1 MPTAMAAAAPAFD
14 ENYMVQ
20 WGADGR
26 HLVDSGTAVDLAM
39 DQNSGTYVC
48 VHCAA
53 CKKCAQQRDF
63 FFGGLVSCTCGDRAQ
78 VLGSGPRP
86 RTDQGSST

>member
-1 MPTAMAAAAPAFD
+1 MAASKVLSWLWLLPLLMAAATGLLTPTAMAAAALAFD

-26 HLVDSGTAVDLAM
+26 HLVDRGTEVDLAM

-63 FFGGLVSCTCGDRAQ
+63 FFWGLVK
-78 VLGSGPRP
+78 
-86 RTDQGSST
+86 

>member
-1 MPTAMAAAAPAFD
+1 MAASKVLSWLPLLLAAAPAFD

-26 HLVDSGTAVDLAM
+26 HLVDRGTEVDLAM

-53 CKKCAQQRDF
+53 CKNCAQQRGF
-63 FFGGLVSCTCGDRAQ
+63 F
-78 VLGSGPRP
+78 LGSC
-86 RTDQGSST
+86 